1 MKRPT
6 RGALGVS
13 AAAIAALLCL
23 WGAPAASAQSDNAP
37 PTSRGENFSNKPAP
51 ALFQADC
58 TGGGCHKGPQG
69 LAKGQS
75 QGSLAGFLREH
86 YTNSRESAASLSAY
100 LLKLPPAPA
109 QPSPRAASTRE
120 TPPSAPAR
128 SGPSWFD
135 PEQPSRQQQ
144 QQQGARPARAAARPG
159 EDAAPTPPAAVPSAP
174 AAAEPSSRQQQQQG
188 ARPARAAARSG
199 EDAAPTPPAAVPSAP
214 AAAEPPARPAR
225 EPRNQRGRQQ
235 PTAAA
240 AAPPA
245 AEAAPPSPPPAPPPP
260 QWDIFD

>member
-1 MKRPT
+1 MASLSRDYGLNSGIRAGREVWLPVMKRPT
-6 RGALGVS
+6 RGALGFG
-13 AAAIAALLCL
+13 AAAIAAMLCA

-86 YTNSRESAASLSAY
+86 YTNSRESAAALSAY

-120 TPPSAPAR
+120 APPSASAR

-135 PEQPSRQQQ
+135 PEPSEARPPRQQQ
-144 QQQGARPARAAARPG
+144 QQQ
-159 EDAAPTPPAAVPSAP
+159 
-174 AAAEPSSRQQQQQG
+174 
-188 ARPARAAARSG
+188 RPARAAARSG
-199 EDAAPTPPAAVPSAP
+199 EDAPPTPPAAVPSAP

-225 EPRNQRGRQQ
+225 EPRGQRGRQQ

-245 AEAAPPSPPPAPPPP
+245 PEAAPPAPPPAPPPP